1 MSVMVRG
8 GRGRSGSVG
17 LRRAAWACL
26 IVIAVMAVNPQDVL
40 LTVQASGPSGNA
52 DVLFF
57 FTPEDYDW
65 GNSAVNGSLDAVTVS
80 RNAAS
85 FMNKGFVYETN
96 ASGTYIEIGGLAPTA
111 GSWNWT
117 LLKWSA
123 SAGWAEWKSP
133 AGSLLI
139 GPGDAIAWC
148 PGNEL
153 TPAPDPLTRY
163 PWPMFKS
170 NAARTGGSLSP
181 VLAGNQTFW
190 TRQLE
195 APVLSSPCAA
205 SGKLFVVAGGSGG
218 GQATITALN
227 VTDGSVAWQRQ
238 LGASGP
244 QLSSPAYS
252 GGLIF
257 VGLSTGILK
266 AFDARSGE
274 PAWEYSSP
282 AGQYGITSSPAIVNG
297 DVLFAGGDG
306 MVRRLDRHGA
316 LVWQAQLNATS
327 GSASSLAAW
336 MDRAGKGPSDR
347 LVLATAGG
355 GLACL
360 NFSDG
365 VALWS
370 IGLGL
375 DFGTGLVAGTPAIS
389 QFGHTFVPVINRDA
403 SGAWKSMNLYG
414 INLEDSIIQW
424 NSSYGAS
431 SSSPACQED
440 GLFLGTGTEL
450 TGHHP
455 TRGTRFWGIPL
466 APVDGSPAVSRGYIY
481 FALNATNGTVGCARV
496 GGLLEWTRELGTPFR
511 SSPVLADG
519 RLFICGMDGRV
530 FCIGRAPRPLLAASL
545 LEPPSPISAGATIEL
560 KAVFNNSG
568 EAPAAFLAYL
578 TVDGNRTAVRKGPIE
593 VHPGETK
600 TAVFEWKAE
609 EGAHELNL
617 SLDGAVGAINGT
629 SVEVKAASGACA
641 SVVAIVP
648 VLGFAT
654 AIPMIVAFTKKKGGG
669 MR

>member
-17 LRRAAWACL
+17 LRRAASACL
-26 IVIAVMAVNPQDVL
+26 MVLAILAVGPLDVL
-40 LTVQASGPSGNA
+40 MTVQASGPSGNA

-65 GNSAVNGSLDAVTVS
+65 GISVVNGSLDAVTVS

-117 LLKWSA
+117 LLKWGANGSWEEWNGSA
-123 SAGWAEWKSP
+123 RELSLKP
-133 AGSLLI
+133 A
-139 GPGDAIAWC
+139 DAIAWC

-153 TPAPDPLTRY
+153 PPAPDPLTRY

-218 GQATITALN
+218 GQSMLTALN

-257 VGLSTGILK
+257 VRLSTGILK

-274 PAWEYSSP
+274 PAWESSSP
-282 AGQYGITSSPAIVNG
+282 AGGYGITSSPAIVNG

-336 MDRAGKGPSDR
+336 MDRTGKGPSDR

-360 NFSDG
+360 NLSDG

-403 SGAWKSMNLYG
+403 SGAWTSMNLYG
-414 INLEDSIIQW
+414 IYLGDSIIQW
-424 NSSYGAS
+424 NASYGAS
-431 SSSPACQED
+431 SSSPASQED

-530 FCIGRAPRPLLAASL
+530 LCLGRPPQPRLSAVLN
-545 LEPPSPISAGATIEL
+545 SPVSTPSAGATAEL
-560 KAVFNNSG
+560 KAVFNNTG
-568 EAPAAFLAYL
+568 DAAATFTVYL
-578 TVDGNRTAVRKGPIE
+578 TVDGNRTAMKKGPLVIQG
-593 VHPGETK
+593 GESRTV
-600 TAVFEWKAE
+600 VFEWKAE
-609 EGAHELNL
+609 KGTHELNL
-617 SLDGAVGAINGT
+617 SLDGAVGAMNGT

-641 SVVAIVP
+641 SVIAIIP
-648 VLGFAT
+648 VVGFAA
-654 AIPMIVAFTKKKGGG
+654 AIPMIVVFTKRTRGGK
-669 MR
+669 R